1 MNSRHWSGVV
11 LVGLAACWFTSC
23 APTQRP
29 ASQPAPTVAELP
41 KGPVE
46 ELKIRPKPLP
56 PGVSSRLQTVVEHV
70 RQRDLLTTNA
80 FWTIFHGILG
90 LGPSVTLRDPESGK
104 LVPALDYICSGGELR
119 GLRFL
124 PTKHGLDVQMG
135 PLSVGQGHQD
145 QFVAEM
151 AQWGIAADRKFLV
164 QGRDY
169 TFMDFVKHSQ
179 MHARLRANQELS
191 WTLVIVGQYLGTD
204 SHWTNGAGEALTF
217 EDLLRYE
224 LDAGVEDAP
233 CGGTH
238 RLFGQAWAYYL
249 HTGRG
254 HAATGSWREVPEKTR
269 KYRDLARKWQ
279 NADGSF
285 STQFFRGPGNSQDK
299 QLRINST
306 GHIFEWLALAL
317 SERELQETW
326 VQEAANALCLMIL
339 DLKDGPIDG
348 GSLYHA
354 VHGLL
359 IYAARLGDAEALGPC
374 KPYLPFA
381 PPPISRN
388 GR

>member
-1 MNSRHWSGVV
+1 
-11 LVGLAACWFTSC
+11 
-23 APTQRP
+23 
-29 ASQPAPTVAELP
+29 
-41 KGPVE
+41 VE
-46 ELKIRPKPLP
+46 ELKIRPKQMP
-56 PGVSSRLQTVVEHV
+56 PGISTRLQTVVEHV

-90 LGPSVTLRDPESGK
+90 LGPSVTLRDPETGK

-151 AQWGIAADRKFLV
+151 IQWDIAPDRKFLV
-164 QGRDY
+164 QGQQY
-169 TFMDFVKHSQ
+169 TFMDFVRQSQ
-179 MHARLRANQELS
+179 MQARARAKQELS
-191 WTLVIVGQYLGTD
+191 WTLIVVGQHLGTD
-204 SHWTNGAGEALTF
+204 CRWTNGAGEPLTF

-224 LDAGVEDAP
+224 LDASVEDAP

-238 RLFGQAWAYYL
+238 RLFGLAWAYYL

-254 HAATGSWREVPEKTR
+254 QPATALWREVPEKTA
-269 KYRDLARKWQ
+269 KYRDLARKWR
-279 NADGSF
+279 NGDGSF
-285 STQFFRGPGNSQDK
+285 STQFFRGPGNAPDK

-306 GHIFEWLALAL
+306 GHVFEWLALAL
-317 SERELQETW
+317 SDRELQATW
-326 VQEAANALCLMIL
+326 LEEAANALCLMIL
-339 DLKDGPIDG
+339 DLKDGPIDS

-359 IYAARLGDAEALGPC
+359 IYAARRGDVDALGPS

-381 PPPISRN
+381 PPPVLHKSE
-388 GR
+388 